1 MTFSRRLVVATF
13 KGITSLICRIDDAQL
28 KRVPKQGPLII
39 VTNHVNVLEIP
50 IIYTRLQPRRVHGMV
65 LAERWKN
72 SIWRW
77 ILDTC
82 ETIPLHRGE
91 ADLAAIHKAL
101 GYLERGEMLIIAP
114 EGTRS
119 SDGRLQPAHPGVV
132 LLALHS
138 HAPLLPVAY
147 YGAERYKENLSRL
160 KRTDFHLRVGKP
172 FYLEGKGEKVTRLV
186 RKKMM
191 DEVMHQLA
199 MLLPPEYRGEYAD
212 ISATTTRYIVFPGN
226 ST

>member
-1 MTFSRRLVVATF
+1 
-13 KGITSLICRIDDAQL
+13 
-28 KRVPKQGPLII
+28 
-39 VTNHVNVLEIP
+39 
-50 IIYTRLQPRRVHGMV
+50 
-65 LAERWKN
+65 
-72 SIWRW
+72 
-77 ILDTC
+77 
-82 ETIPLHRGE
+82 
-91 ADLAAIHKAL
+91 
-101 GYLERGEMLIIAP
+101 
-114 EGTRS
+114 
-119 SDGRLQPAHPGVV
+119 VV

-199 MLLPPEYRGEYAD
+199 KLLPPEYRGEYAD